1 MKKDMSYK
9 LWGKWMKWILLFS
22 LCIGLIGCTGNTPE
36 SDGGDMELRISSKP
50 RLATLPLGSE
60 DVTQLVEGNTRFAFD
75 LLGNTYEPESNLVF
89 SPHSLS
95 LTLAMPYIGARGDTQ
110 RQMTEALHFTLP
122 QAELHSAMNSLD
134 IALSSYEFAEL
145 NISNAVWG
153 SLDGNYIQTFLDTL
167 AEYYG
172 AGIRLADFTESDNA
186 RQQINLWV
194 SDETEARIPE
204 LLPPGSIK
212 TITDLVL
219 TNAIYFKA
227 AWAEPFTE
235 ASTLDKP
242 FYRLDGGEVQ
252 VPMMNK
258 VLQADY
264 FEGSGVS
271 ALEMPYKGEELAMVI
286 LLPEP
291 TSFDVYIKSLDID
304 VMDTI
309 MDGLVPTSVNLTL
322 PKFQLDLKVKVKDSL
337 LSMGMVDP
345 FGNADFS
352 GIDGTHELFI
362 DDIYHQAFI
371 EVDEAGTEAAA
382 GSAVVMTRKG
392 MPVAEI
398 DLVVDHPFIF
408 FVKDNQTGAVLF
420 LGYIIDPTV

>member
-1 MKKDMSYK
+1 MKKDMIYK
-9 LWGKWMKWILLFS
+9 LWGKWMKWILLFC
-22 LCIGLIGCTGNTPE
+22 LCVGLISCTGNTPE

-60 DVTQLVEGNTRFAFD
+60 DVTQLVEGNTSFAFD

-95 LTLAMPYIGARGDTQ
+95 LALVMPYIGARGDTE
-110 RQMTEALHFTLP
+110 RQMAESLHFTLP

-134 IALSSYEFAEL
+134 IALSSHEFAEL

-153 SLDGNYIQTFLDTL
+153 SSTGNYLETFLDTL
-167 AEYYG
+167 AKNYG
-172 AGIRLADFTESDNA
+172 AGIRLADFSDSDNA
-186 RQQINLWV
+186 RQQINQWV

-219 TNAIYFKA
+219 TNAIFFKA
-227 AWAEPFTE
+227 AWSEPFTE

-242 FYRLDGGEVQ
+242 FYCLDGGEVQ

-258 VLQADY
+258 IIQADY

-271 ALEMPYKGEELAMVI
+271 ALEIPYKSEELSMVI

-291 TSFDVYIKSLDID
+291 TSFEAYIKSLDTD
-304 VMDTI
+304 VMNTI
-309 MDGLVPTSVNLTL
+309 MDGLVPTSVNLAL
-322 PKFQLDLKVKVKDSL
+322 PKFLLDSKVKVKGSL
-337 LSMGMVDP
+337 TSMGMVDP

-362 DDIYHQAFI
+362 DDIYHQAVI
-371 EVDEAGTEAAA
+371 DVDEAGTEAAA